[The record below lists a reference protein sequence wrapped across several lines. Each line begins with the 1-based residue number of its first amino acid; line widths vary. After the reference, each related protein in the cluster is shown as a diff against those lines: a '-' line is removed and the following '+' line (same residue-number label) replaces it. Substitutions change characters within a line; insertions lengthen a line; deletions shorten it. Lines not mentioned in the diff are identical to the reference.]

1 MRSPRVKLTVA
12 LFALAALTG
21 AVAAGA
27 NYWRERQ
34 KQKEHAVAMTRGN
47 PDKAKGHLAYYG
59 CAACHAIPGMRVP
72 GGLAAQ
78 PLSGISKRLYLGG
91 AVPNNPEN
99 LVRWIVNPK
108 QFTSQTAM
116 PVTGISEREARDV
129 AAYLYGLQ

>member
-1 MRSPRVKLTVA
+1 MSSPRVKLTGA
-12 LFALAALTG
+12 LLVLAVVIG
-21 AVAAGA
+21 AGAAGA

-34 KQKEHAVAMTRGN
+34 KQKEHAVAMTRGD
-47 PDKAKGHLAYYG
+47 PDKAKSHLAYYG
-59 CAACHAIPGMRVP
+59 CAACHTIPGMRVP
-72 GGLAAQ
+72 GGLAAP

-91 AVPNNPEN
+91 AVPNSPEN

-129 AAYLYGLQ
+129 AAYLYRLQ